1 MVKLTIYFPPVLL
14 VSGFFSQWWDDAT
27 RARLYSFRWDPM
39 KPYDIMMAGNGALK
53 KYETNHLQH
62 GIDNTSSAK
71 DYQALPRN
79 QGPLI
84 SAGRNMPT
92 ILSSLQTS
100 AGLVTISSN
109 GQQNLS
115 QPISLSIDDI
125 ADIVEKPEI
134 SNISMRDRN
143 DALNEFE
150 GEYAVGRDP
159 SPLAKHDFLVSFLVD
174 ARGGSMYGCR
184 NSGIKV
190 LFKGLSIVKL
200 VFLS

>member
-1 MVKLTIYFPPVLL
+1 
-14 VSGFFSQWWDDAT
+14 
-27 RARLYSFRWDPM
+27 M
-39 KPYDIMMAGNGALK
+39 KAYDVMMAGNGAMK

-71 DYQALPRN
+71 DYQVIPISISRN
-79 QGPLI
+79 RAPPL
-84 SAGRNMPT
+84 SAGRNMST
-92 ILSSLQTS
+92 ILSSVQTT
-100 AGLVTISSN
+100 AGPVTISSN

-125 ADIVEKPEI
+125 ADIVEKPEV

-143 DALNEFE
+143 DPLNEFE
-150 GEYAVGRDP
+150 GEYVVGRDP

-190 LFKGLSIVKL
+190 FFIFSNPFFSKAYLLLCFITYYI
-200 VFLS
+200 

>member
-1 MVKLTIYFPPVLL
+1 
-14 VSGFFSQWWDDAT
+14 
-27 RARLYSFRWDPM
+27 M
-39 KPYDIMMAGNGALK
+39 KPYDIMMAGNGAIK

-62 GIDNTSSAK
+62 GIDNTSSTN
-71 DYQALPRN
+71 DYQVIPISISRN
-79 QGPLI
+79 RAPLI
-84 SAGRNMPT
+84 SAGRNMST
-92 ILSSLQTS
+92 ILSSVQTP
-100 AGLVTISSN
+100 AGPVTISSN
-109 GQQNLS
+109 GQQHLS

-125 ADIVEKPEI
+125 ADIVEKPEV

-190 LFKGLSIVKL
+190 FLAVRLFRNSIYYLFV
-200 VFLS
+200 SMHITYN

>member
-1 MVKLTIYFPPVLL
+1 
-14 VSGFFSQWWDDAT
+14 
-27 RARLYSFRWDPM
+27 M
-39 KPYDIMMAGNGALK
+39 KPYDVMMAGNGAMK

-79 QGPLI
+79 RAPLASASKNI
-84 SAGRNMPT
+84 ST
-92 ILSSLQTS
+92 ILSSVQTP

-109 GQQNLS
+109 GQQHLS

-125 ADIVEKPEI
+125 ADIVEKPKD
-134 SNISMRDRN
+134 SNISMRDRS

-150 GEYAVGRDP
+150 GEYVVGRDP

-184 NSGIKV
+184 NSGVKV
-190 LFKGLSIVKL
+190 ILAFLIFIGLY
-200 VFLS
+200 VFRIHL

>member
-1 MVKLTIYFPPVLL
+1 
-14 VSGFFSQWWDDAT
+14 
-27 RARLYSFRWDPM
+27 
-39 KPYDIMMAGNGALK
+39 MAGNGALK

-79 QGPLI
+79 RAPLI
-84 SAGRNMPT
+84 PGGRNMST
-92 ILSSLQTS
+92 ILSSVQTP
-100 AGLVTISSN
+100 AGPVTISSN

-125 ADIVEKPEI
+125 TDIVEKPTI

-143 DALNEFE
+143 YVINEFE

-190 LFKGLSIVKL
+190 ILAFLIFKGLYIIFVI
-200 VFLS
+200 

>member
-1 MVKLTIYFPPVLL
+1 
-14 VSGFFSQWWDDAT
+14 
-27 RARLYSFRWDPM
+27 M

-125 ADIVEKPEI
+125 ADIVEKPEM

-143 DALNEFE
+143 YVINEFE

-200 VFLS
+200 LFLS